1 MKLAFLG
8 SIHDAQARTLVVVAP
23 DGAVEPDEL
32 RLVVGEF
39 CLGDLA
45 RPGKKGTALPRDN
58 VIPQVWQRERL
69 IDERDY
75 SIVVEEALH
84 QGNQIGVQRD
94 LRLIG
99 RRVLHAVLNH
109 EAELRGLALA
119 VDVDER
125 ARVEGQKPRGKLPQG
140 RLGGFRDFRRALEE
154 GRNIAVIVVEG
165 DELFE
170 LGLRCA
176 SKHARED
183 EQASEQQHDRYTRAR
198 RGEAHRT
205 PLDGRPDEDHDEG
218 NGDGNSTSRYLI
230 AFEIR
235 KHEPHPSP
243 WTVER

>member
-1 MKLAFLG
+1 MQLLRIAVARRRVKLAFLG
-8 SIHDAQARTLVVVAP
+8 SIHDAQARALVVVAP

-45 RPGKKGTALPRDN
+45 RPGKIGAALLRDN
-58 VIPQVWQRERL
+58 IIPQVWQRERL
-69 IDERDY
+69 IDERDHPV
-75 SIVVEEALH
+75 VVEEAIH
-84 QGNQIGVQRD
+84 QGYQIGVQRD
-94 LRLIG
+94 FRLIG

-125 ARVEGQKPRGKLPQG
+125 ARVKGQKPRGKFPQG

-170 LGLRCA
+170 LGLRGA
-176 SKHARED
+176 SEHAREN
-183 EQASEQQHDRYTRAR
+183 EQASE
-198 RGEAHRT
+198 
-205 PLDGRPDEDHDEG
+205 P
-218 NGDGNSTSRYLI
+218 NSTTDTPAPAAVKPI
-230 AFEIR
+230 AR
-235 KHEPHPSP
+235 PSMVDQMK
-243 WTVER
+243 TTTRGMATAIAQAAIS